1 VEALDTE
8 IGRLF
13 SSVPSEVR
21 DRTTVIFLGD
31 NGTASAVVEDE
42 IDPDRAAG
50 GVYEPSV
57 RVPLIVSGPLVAVP
71 GSVSSALVHVVDV
84 LPTIADIVGTDLAAF
99 PAVRDPLAQLAI
111 DGESLLPLL
120 ADPNRAASRDV
131 SYTERFSPVGPA
143 PYDLDVRAVRDAQY
157 KYVYDALTDEE
168 QFFEYPRGDA
178 TDEGPDLL
186 PCGLTEQQQAA
197 FENLRERMIELTRPM
212 TLDAVWEAGA
222 AVPDLGA
229 PADALIDLS
238 CE

>member
-1 VEALDTE
+1 LQ
-8 IGRLF
+8 
-13 SSVPSEVR
+13 
-21 DRTTVIFLGD
+21 
-31 NGTASAVVEDE
+31 
-42 IDPDRAAG
+42 
-50 GVYEPSV
+50 
-57 RVPLIVSGPLVAVP
+57 
-71 GSVSSALVHVVDV
+71 
-84 LPTIADIVGTDLAAF
+84 
-99 PAVRDPLAQLAI
+99 QLEL

-143 PYDLDVRAVRDAQY
+143 PYDLDIQAVRDARY
-157 KYVYDALTDEE
+157 KYVYDAVGEVE
-168 QFFEYPRGDA
+168 QFFEYPTDGG

-212 TLDAVWEAGA
+212 TLDAVWEVGG

-229 PADALIDLS
+229 PAQALLDLS